1 MLTQMTPALTVIG
14 YFIAMVVLSII
25 VVLLPII
32 LAGMIDI

>member
-1 MLTQMTPALTVIG
+1 MTPALTAIG

-32 LAGMIDI
+32 LAGLIDI